1 MHDFAPLVMT
11 NLRLLRGTYH
21 RTHEMQSSSLYAVG
35 AVYFLLIANFY
46 NESQGFT
53 KKVIPIL
60 FLTLFAAV
68 DGGGLPKRDRKMCA
82 LGLFFGGV
90 GDVLIGVKHEGIV
103 PGAISFGIG
112 HFFYME

>member
-1 MHDFAPLVMT
+1 
-11 NLRLLRGTYH
+11 
-21 RTHEMQSSSLYAVG
+21 
-35 AVYFLLIANFY
+35 
-46 NESQGFT
+46 
-53 KKVIPIL
+53 KVIPIL

-112 HFFYME
+112 HFFYMVSFFNACFCGVLEPFDLFSVT

>member
-1 MHDFAPLVMT
+1 
-11 NLRLLRGTYH
+11 
-21 RTHEMQSSSLYAVG
+21 MQSSSLYAVG

-53 KKVIPIL
+53 KFYNAMYPVWKVIPIL

-112 HFFYME
+112 HFFYM